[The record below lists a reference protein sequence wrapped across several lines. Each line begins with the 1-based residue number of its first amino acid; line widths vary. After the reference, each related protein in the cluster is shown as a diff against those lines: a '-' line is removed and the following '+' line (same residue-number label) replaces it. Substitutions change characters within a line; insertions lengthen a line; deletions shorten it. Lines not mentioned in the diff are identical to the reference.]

1 MGFFTKLKAVT
12 AEEKQYVETITSRFS
27 DDERDMFLARY
38 SLRRKNLFTFLV
50 LMLPNLI
57 FIGGLQRFYA
67 GDKFGSMK
75 NNVLGVLY
83 FLTGGFCGIGT
94 LFDLFTCKRVIAE
107 RNLEIADEVR
117 QQVIEKY
124 HSLLETDKIRKEL
137 QSKINSITNKPGGDI
152 TKQ

>member
-67 GDKFGSMK
+67 GDKSGGMK

-94 LFDLFTCKRVIAE
+94 LFDLFTAKRIIAG

-117 QQVIEKY
+117 NQVIERY
-124 HSLLETDKIRKEL
+124 QSLLETDQIRKSMQKKL
-137 QSKINSITNKPGGDI
+137 KSIDDNEND
-152 TKQ
+152 